1 MTMINPEQT
10 QELLADYVLGEVTPA
25 QAEAVQQMLLD
36 QPELQAEINSLQETL
51 ALLALSLP
59 DSSPPADLKERIL
72 QLAETKTIP
81 VSPQIVPIWRSEKFI
96 AQLNLKTLAIGAV
109 ALSIIGVLG
118 FSNYRLQQRIAV
130 LENQN
135 NLAKI
140 IDQSSGYNH
149 LVNLHG
155 TDNAP
160 QANGAVVVMPK
171 NEQVT
176 MMLYNLP
183 PLSEEQIYHLWAI
196 RNGEKID
203 CGQFRPDAQG
213 RVIKELPLEDVMMT
227 STQLLVTIE
236 SSQPSFGGTGTT
248 VMVGQI

>member
-1 MTMINPEQT
+1 MINPQER
-10 QELLADYVLGEVTPA
+10 QELLADYVLGEVSPA
-25 QAEAVQQMLLD
+25 QAEEIQQMLLE

-59 DSSPPADLKERIL
+59 DDPPPIHLREKIL
-72 QLAETKTIP
+72 QRAEMKTIP
-81 VSPQIVPIWRSEKFI
+81 TSPKVTRDWRPEKII
-96 AQLNLKTLAIGAV
+96 AKLNLKTLAIGAM
-109 ALSIIGVLG
+109 ALSVISVLG
-118 FSNYRLQQRIAV
+118 FNNYRLQQRIAV

-135 NLAKI
+135 DLAKI

-149 LVNLHG
+149 LVSLQG

-183 PLSEEQIYHLWAI
+183 PLSEGKKYHLWAVS
-196 RNGEKID
+196 NGKKID
-203 CGQFRPDAQG
+203 CGQFQPDAQG

-227 STQLLVTIE
+227 STQLLVTVE
-236 SSQPSFGGTGTT
+236 SNQTNFGGTGQT

>member
-1 MTMINPEQT
+1 MIDPQEK

-25 QAEAVQQMLLD
+25 QAEAVQKMLVD
-36 QPELQAEINSLQETL
+36 HPELQAELNSLQETL
-51 ALLALSLP
+51 ALLTLSLP
-59 DSSPPADLKERIL
+59 ESAPPADLKGRIL
-72 QLAETKTIP
+72 QLADLETLTP
-81 VSPQIVPIWRSEKFI
+81 VSDTSRPGRPPSMM
-96 AQLNLKTLAIGAV
+96 AQLNLGTLAIGALMLTV
-109 ALSIIGVLG
+109 ITALGL
-118 FSNYRLQQRIAV
+118 SNYRLQQRVAI
-130 LENQN
+130 LENSN
-135 NLAKI
+135 NLATI
-140 IDQSSGYNH
+140 IDHSPGYNH
-149 LVNLHG
+149 LVNLQG

-183 PLSEEQIYHLWAI
+183 PLSPGQNYHLWAI
-196 RNGEKID
+196 SNDQKID
-203 CGQFRPDAQG
+203 CGQFQPDAQG

-236 SSQPSFGGTGTT
+236 SRQPNLGSPSTT